1 VFLFRG
7 ESRTKAWCLFLI
19 YALASLLPVFALGAV
34 LVHGYRQEAVAEGL
48 RQGTAQAAVIKEMFL
63 GEVRPSDGLS
73 PAEQER
79 LRSATA
85 PAVAGGSVLGL
96 RLYRP
101 DGALVFAADGSAAQA
116 SDAAFRQAAQGRA
129 EVSVVADPRGG
140 PGRVVHVLE
149 PLTAGPNGA
158 ITGVLEL
165 DLPYYAIDVSVR
177 HRAETTFWWL
187 AACLAGLYAV
197 LALIAWYTTRALRRH
212 AARREYEAQ
221 HDPLTGLANRKLFR
235 VRATEATAR
244 ARRGES
250 GAVVLIDLDHFK
262 EVNDSLGHHAG
273 DELLR
278 MVAKRLTAALRT
290 DDTIARLG
298 GDEFGLVL
306 PRVTDPAVVRELL
319 TNVSTHLGEEFLLG
333 TAPIAVEASFGV
345 SLYPAHGDTVESLLQ
360 HADAAMYQAKRGR
373 SNIAIYAADDAPQI
387 SHRLVLQSELRHAL
401 ERDELILH
409 YQPKIDLADGR
420 ICGVEAL
427 VRWAHPTRGLLGPG
441 QFLPTVEQ
449 SGLIGPLTDRVLHRA
464 LADHAAWSAVGVA
477 WPVAVN
483 VSARNLES
491 PDFPASVAAF
501 LAEHNA
507 AAGSLHIEIT
517 ETAVAADANT
527 ATASVRALAELGVE
541 VSIDDFGTGYTSISQ
556 LRHLPIAEVKVD
568 RTFVKDLERDGQDRA
583 IVRSIIELAHG
594 IGARV
599 TAEGVE
605 NAYEAD
611 WLTRAGCDLAQGYLY
626 AKPAPWTDLV
636 TAYGAARPETEKPRA
651 SP

>member
-7 ESRTKAWCLFLI
+7 EAGTKSWCLFLI
-19 YALASLLPVFALGAV
+19 YALASLVPVVALGAV
-34 LVHGYRQEAVAEGL
+34 LVHGYRQEAIAEGL
-48 RQGTAQAAVIKEMFL
+48 RQGTAQAAVVREMVL
-63 GEVRPSDGLS
+63 AEVRPGDGLS
-73 PAEQER
+73 TAERER
-79 LRSATA
+79 LRNATA
-85 PAVAGGSVLGL
+85 PAVASGSVLRL
-96 RLYRP
+96 RVYRP
-101 DGALVFAADGSAAQA
+101 DGTIVFADDGSAGAVPG
-116 SDAAFRQAAQGRA
+116 AAFRQAAGGRA
-129 EVSVVADPRGG
+129 DVRVVADPAGG
-140 PGRVVHVLE
+140 PERVVHVFA
-149 PLTAGPNGA
+149 PIAG
-158 ITGVLEL
+158 GVLEL
-165 DLPYYAIDVSVR
+165 HLPYHAIADSVR
-177 HRAETTFWWL
+177 HRAEATFWWL

-212 AARREYEAQ
+212 AARRAYEAQ

-235 VRATEATAR
+235 AR
-244 ARRGES
+244 AAEAIARSRRGES
-250 GAVVLIDLDHFK
+250 GAIVLIDLDHFK

-278 MVAKRLTAALRT
+278 LVAQRLTQVLRT

-306 PRVTDPAVVRELL
+306 PRVTDPDLVRELL
-319 TNVSTHLGEEFLLG
+319 TNVSEHLGEEFLLG
-333 TAPIAVEASFGV
+333 TVPMAVEASFGV
-345 SLYPAHGDTVESLLQ
+345 SLYPAHGDSVESLLQ

-373 SNIAIYAADDAPQI
+373 SNIALYAADDAPQI
-387 SHRLVLQSELRHAL
+387 SHRLVLQSELRRAL

-409 YQPKIDLADGR
+409 YQPKIDLSDGR

-449 SGLIGPLTDRVLHRA
+449 SGLIGPLTDRVLRRA
-464 LADHAAWSAVGVA
+464 LADHTAWSAVGVA

-491 PDFPASVAAF
+491 PEFAASVAAF
-501 LAEHNA
+501 LAEQDVP
-507 AAGSLHIEIT
+507 AGCLHIEIT
-517 ETAVAADANT
+517 ETAVAADANM
-527 ATASVRALAELGVE
+527 ATTSVRALADLGVE

-605 NAYEAD
+605 TAFEAD
-611 WLTRAGCDLAQGYLY
+611 WLARAGCDLAQGYLY

-636 TAYGAARPETEKPRA
+636 TAYGKREPEIEKPRA